1 MDIKNSKQPMD
12 SLEAMERLA
21 EIMNNSSRKVR
32 LGGTEWEIKA
42 LKPGTQWLIAEESV
56 KIQKSESSN
65 FSDVIKQFAINIPS
79 VVRVITLAL
88 LNDKDKIY
96 DKDEYQSVYDTVMW
110 ETQQEEWIPLLVEI
124 MNMLSLDCFFDSTN
138 AIAILREMALGRKK
152 TMKEQK
158 LSLAEQNGGK

>member
-1 MDIKNSKQPMD
+1 MD

>member
-1 MDIKNSKQPMD
+1 MD

-96 DKDEYQSVYDTVMW
+96 NKEVYQSVYDTIMW
-110 ETQQEEWIPLLVEI
+110 ETRQEEWISLLVEI
-124 MNMLSLDCFFDSTN
+124 INMLSLDCFFDSTN